1 MAPHEKPAAEGRP
14 PVSLARK
21 AGDPGAVRASSAAHA
36 LERQPLSI
44 VVTTFNNAATLERC
58 LAGAAWA
65 DDLVVLD
72 SGSTDAT
79 LDIAARFGARLFSES
94 FRDYSTQKQSAIDKA
109 AHDWVLLLDA
119 DEALTGTARAA
130 IETALRQPSVAGF
143 RLPRRE
149 QMFWT
154 FQHTGSWTNTHLR
167 LFDRRR
173 GRMNTVP
180 VHAAPEVDGPVR
192 TLHAA
197 VFLHFGEP
205 DIRTKVDKINAYS
218 SGLVA
223 DKLRRGQGFLG
234 VRMLFYPPVFFVRQ
248 YVFKRYFL
256 NGWAGFISAAT
267 GAFYVFLKYAK
278 VYEARRSG
286 RGEKGEGR
294 GEKGAQRTERTERE
308 G

>member
-1 MAPHEKPAAEGRP
+1 MTAAM
-14 PVSLARK
+14 
-21 AGDPGAVRASSAAHA
+21 HA
-36 LERQPLSI
+36 RQPFSV
-44 VVTTFNNAATLERC
+44 VVTTMNNAATLERC
-58 LAGAAWA
+58 LESVAFA

-72 SGSTDAT
+72 SGSSDAT
-79 LDIAARFGARLFSES
+79 LAIAARHGARIFSEP

-119 DEALTGTARAA
+119 DEALTARARA
-130 IETALRQPSVAGF
+130 SIEEALRDPGVAGF

-154 FQHTGSWTNTHLR
+154 FQHALSWTNAHLR

-173 GRMNTVP
+173 GRMNAVP
-180 VHAAPEVDGPVR
+180 VHAAPEVDGPSR
-192 TLHAA
+192 TLRRA

-223 DKLRRGQGFLG
+223 DKLRRRQRFLG

-278 VYEARRSG
+278 VYEARRS
-286 RGEKGEGR
+286 RDGEGE
-294 GEKGAQRTERTERE
+294 GGGSERE
-308 G
+308 GWGIDRREGATGNRAEKMGEPP

>member
-1 MAPHEKPAAEGRP
+1 MGRER
-14 PVSLARK
+14 L
-21 AGDPGAVRASSAAHA
+21 SA
-36 LERQPLSI
+36 

-58 LAGAAWA
+58 LASIAFA

-72 SGSTDAT
+72 SGSTDVT
-79 LDIAARFGARLFSES
+79 LEIAQKYKARVFTEPFK
-94 FRDYSTQKQSAIDKA
+94 DYSAQKQSAIDKA

-119 DEALTGTARAA
+119 DEALTPAA
-130 IETALRQPSVAGF
+130 KPVIAAALESPSVAGY

-154 FQHTGSWTNTHLR
+154 FQHAWSWTNAHLR

-173 GRMNTVP
+173 GGMNAVP
-180 VHAAPEVDGPVR
+180 VHAAPEVTGPVR
-192 TLHAA
+192 TLRGA
-197 VFLHFGEP
+197 VLLHYGEP

-223 DKLRRGQGFLG
+223 DKLRRRQRFIGA
-234 VRMLFYPPVFFVRQ
+234 RMLLYPPVFFVRQ

-256 NGWAGFISAAT
+256 SGWAGFISAAS

-278 VYEARRSG
+278 VYEARR
-286 RGEKGEGR
+286 R
-294 GEKGAQRTERTERE
+294 ERR
-308 G
+308 

>member
-1 MAPHEKPAAEGRP
+1 MRMARE
-14 PVSLARK
+14 LL
-21 AGDPGAVRASSAAHA
+21 SA
-36 LERQPLSI
+36 

-58 LAGAAWA
+58 LASIAFA

-72 SGSTDAT
+72 SGSSDVTVEIAT
-79 LDIAARFGARLFSES
+79 KYNARIFTEPFK
-94 FRDYSTQKQSAIDKA
+94 DYSAQKQSAIDKA

-119 DEALTGTARAA
+119 DEALTDTARPV
-130 IETALRQPSVAGF
+130 IERALQAPQVSGF

-154 FQHTGSWTNTHLR
+154 FQHALSWTNAHLR

-173 GRMNTVP
+173 GGMNNVP
-180 VHAAPEVDGPVR
+180 VHAAPEVGGAVR
-192 TLHAA
+192 TLRGA
-197 VFLHFGEP
+197 VLLHYGEP

-223 DKLRRGQGFLG
+223 DKLRRGQRFLG
-234 VRMLFYPPVFFVRQ
+234 VRMLLYPPAFFLRQ
-248 YVFKRYFL
+248 YFAKRYFL

-278 VYEARRSG
+278 VYEARR
-286 RGEKGEGR
+286 K
-294 GEKGAQRTERTERE
+294 
-308 G
+308 